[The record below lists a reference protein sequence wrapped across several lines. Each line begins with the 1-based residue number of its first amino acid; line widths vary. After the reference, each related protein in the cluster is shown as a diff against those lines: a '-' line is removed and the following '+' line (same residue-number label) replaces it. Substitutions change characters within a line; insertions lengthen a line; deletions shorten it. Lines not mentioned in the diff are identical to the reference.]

1 MSKADPNLDE
11 CVYVVDDDDAIR
23 EGVCDLL
30 ESAGLKTR
38 SFASAEEFLE
48 TSEPDARGCLVLDV
62 RLPGMSG
69 MQLQRR
75 LADSH
80 IGLPVIIMTAHGDV
94 PMVKQAL
101 KSGAVDFLTKPFQD
115 DELLQAVEQ
124 AFQLDR
130 ARRRSDFVV
139 STIAARAETLTER
152 ERSVLELVTGGLT
165 NREIAEK
172 LFLSIPTVKL
182 YRGQVMRK
190 MQADSLADLVKMVEK
205 VKEPGHITE
214 S

>member
-165 NREIAEK
+165 NREIAER

-205 VKEPGHITE
+205 VKESGHITE